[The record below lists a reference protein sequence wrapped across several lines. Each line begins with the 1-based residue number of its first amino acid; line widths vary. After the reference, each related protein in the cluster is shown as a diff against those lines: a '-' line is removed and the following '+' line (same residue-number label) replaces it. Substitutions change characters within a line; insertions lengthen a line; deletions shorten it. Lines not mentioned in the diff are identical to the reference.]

1 MLAVRALLLLSMFTF
16 LAVPAAAFADKA
28 PEWKEVSNE
37 EGIKVWQREVPGTSF
52 VEFRGQGD
60 INSGMKM
67 ILAVLHDHTKKK
79 EWMNRCVENRL
90 VRAKA
95 TLGNNVMYNRTGS
108 NVPFVSDRD
117 AVLESTL
124 TILREKKQV
133 QIDVKNVTDP
143 LAPEVD
149 GVVRMPKLFV
159 QWLLEYKDAKT
170 TKVTYTVQA
179 DPGGMLPAWIVNMV
193 SKEMPAKTIANLR
206 EQVKKPGYDK
216 DLMFVE
222 AAYDWSGIE

>member
-1 MLAVRALLLLSMFTF
+1 MRALLLVST
-16 LAVPAAAFADKA
+16 LALFALPASAYAEKA
-28 PEWKEVSNE
+28 PEWNEINDE

-52 VEFRGQGD
+52 VEFRGRGD
-60 INSGMKM
+60 VDSGIKM
-67 ILAVLHDHTKKK
+67 ILAVLHDQKRKK
-79 EWMNRCVENRL
+79 EWMNRCVDNRL
-90 VRAKA
+90 VRAKP

-124 TILREKKQV
+124 TVLRDKKQV
-133 QIDVKNVTDP
+133 RIDVKSVTDP
-143 LAPEVD
+143 LAPEID
-149 GVVRMPKLFV
+149 GVVRMPKVIV

-170 TKVTYTVQA
+170 TNVTYTVQA
-179 DPGGMLPAWIVNMV
+179 DPGGMLPAWIVNLV
-193 SKEMPAKTIANLR
+193 SKEMPWKTISNLR
-206 EQVKKPGYDK
+206 AQVKKPGYDH